1 MLAGGSR
8 KRGGERGGGEEG
20 AKKAEGRVVKEGERE
35 REIREGFSWVSRAE
49 RVPLPSFLLSRRM
62 NSNRSSQRR
71 SHEAPLLLSSERK
84 ETFTQIRVN
93 NDKNDEALTR
103 RLVEERLPSR
113 KKMEERE
120 REEGRLCGSDV
131 SFNSIFPPPRRRSRL
146 DKSLGCITV
155 HSHGRQRTRYFA
167 RSRKRY
173 YD

>member
-93 NDKNDEALTR
+93 K
-103 RLVEERLPSR
+103 
-113 KKMEERE
+113 
-120 REEGRLCGSDV
+120 
-131 SFNSIFPPPRRRSRL
+131 
-146 DKSLGCITV
+146 
-155 HSHGRQRTRYFA
+155 
-167 RSRKRY
+167 
-173 YD
+173 